1 MLVNY
6 LTNCMQ
12 CTIEKCNEITSI
24 LNNADDLVDVLF
36 CNFGSAGI
44 DLSLIKLEEAR
55 YDICAFNTNTGSSK
69 IMNSGITDTAA
80 LSDGIDTV
88 VHMIEDF
95 KAKKGVN
102 KDLLIDTQKFVKNLQ
117 RDQNDLK
124 SVTKNKLTYLMHD
137 ILKIVGPQ
145 KPGDTFSTHASSG
158 SKKIHYV
165 RVINRHNNTENTTRK
180 EYEDSLLIANFAKLI
195 SSSRTK
201 NETKTK
207 WVNIECQYKR
217 SKYKRI
223 VKSQKD
229 QFKLKMAGGM
239 TDRSWL
245 RFCRELK
252 KISRYTIHHGLVSM
266 NNYLAD
272 QIPDFTSGKINVM
285 EKEKICERRCFRV
298 HSIYAVLCWRLQLL
312 YQNGLFL
319 PSQVFSLIDNDRIIL
334 KFGGDKGGKTLKTK
348 FGVTIMN
355 TPLSNSVDAFDLIA
369 AVDSEDS
376 YHNLK
381 VGIFDFYRRDLS
393 ALFDD
398 NKPLSML
405 VIIDS
410 DHIPIYCCVHNSEA
424 FDPSIFVE
432 AKYVTLATESA
443 DENPLDRF
451 SDYEHSTN
459 DVLMLTNLN
468 RFVRILLIDGI
479 HIHGFCVVN
488 DQDEIT
494 KTMLFSKVISVN
506 EWKKCVVK
514 SHKVH
519 SVLSG
524 DIAFICNIVGTQGCS
539 ASYPC
544 YMCKVKLSD
553 LRRRNSH
560 VGEPRIMNEISSQA
574 TIVQSEKNVTLKKK
588 KAIQNDSVLNF
599 PLFDLQISQIMIPVL
614 HIVLGIVKKMWDNLL
629 KEIQALDGTE
639 KEQVNFKRVMDLICV
654 MIEANKK
661 DLVSKEE
668 DVKLHEE
675 SLQNTIDDYHFALQ
689 ECAFDHEN
697 ESIKAF
703 KSNINEMKEVV
714 NESKLLAESAAKIIP
729 ATNTALDDLMKGV
742 ESFSH

>member
-1 MLVNY
+1 M
-6 LTNCMQ
+6 
-12 CTIEKCNEITSI
+12 
-24 LNNADDLVDVLF
+24 
-36 CNFGSAGI
+36 
-44 DLSLIKLEEAR
+44 
-55 YDICAFNTNTGSSK
+55 
-69 IMNSGITDTAA
+69 
-80 LSDGIDTV
+80 
-88 VHMIEDF
+88 
-95 KAKKGVN
+95 
-102 KDLLIDTQKFVKNLQ
+102 
-117 RDQNDLK
+117 
-124 SVTKNKLTYLMHD
+124 
-137 ILKIVGPQ
+137 
-145 KPGDTFSTHASSG
+145 
-158 SKKIHYV
+158 
-165 RVINRHNNTENTTRK
+165 
-180 EYEDSLLIANFAKLI
+180 
-195 SSSRTK
+195 
-201 NETKTK
+201 
-207 WVNIECQYKR
+207 
-217 SKYKRI
+217 
-223 VKSQKD
+223 
-229 QFKLKMAGGM
+229 
-239 TDRSWL
+239 
-245 RFCRELK
+245 
-252 KISRYTIHHGLVSM
+252 
-266 NNYLAD
+266 
-272 QIPDFTSGKINVM
+272 
-285 EKEKICERRCFRV
+285 
-298 HSIYAVLCWRLQLL
+298 
-312 YQNGLFL
+312 FL

-424 FDPSIFVE
+424 FDPSIFIE

-742 ESFSH
+742 ESFSRKKMGKGESIIEGMISEPPINCKHNPYYNQCFNGADAIRLVENMEIILRELSLSYDDELESVQKEVMDGIVARHKDIWKSFKNIVPPLRASRLLSNMEIEELLHDVDQFYLSYVNGSTGTITIKIHILVAHLKHYLVEYGTVGLFAEDNLESIHALFNTFAQLYSAMPGKDRDMSVIKRSYARKITNEVQNSNRKVRKAKRKNEQGNENTIKKKRQGSNAKGKTISAKSVEDVGSTKEKFEQSLCSILIHDQEGKYIEWDETQKENYAAHFNSLDLSLVHCEHCEKLMRDTVVPKSFLPVHNYVCHFELLKKNVC